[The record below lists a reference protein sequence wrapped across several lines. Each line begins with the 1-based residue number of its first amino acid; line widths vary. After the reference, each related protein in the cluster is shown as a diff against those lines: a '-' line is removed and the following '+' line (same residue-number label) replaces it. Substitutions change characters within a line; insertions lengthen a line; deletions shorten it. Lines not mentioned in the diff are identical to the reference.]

1 MRISL
6 LAELASLGMLLGS
19 IYAIALLGHGL
30 GIN

>member
-1 MRISL
+1 MRSTL
-6 LAELASLGMLLGS
+6 FAEVVSIGLLLGS